1 MNYLIALLVLSPFTA
16 FVPALYFIKQI
27 KDKKIEVEFNYMN
40 LGLLFLFI
48 WSFIVGVLNKDL
60 LSTLG
65 SFMFLFL
72 FFTSVGVVK
81 IAENKLTLNY
91 AIKILISFTNVAAV
105 IGILE
110 KIFFALKGD
119 IGRRIFSTFGNPNMT
134 GSWFATII
142 FFVIYMM
149 FTAEKKESRKM
160 YIPSLLLISIAL
172 LCTGSRGALVAL
184 VGTFGLILS
193 LVNALKDKK
202 TMILFLILTAAIILI
217 AFVDGSLISKY
228 IIAHPVQDS
237 FSPRFKIWKGA
248 FTMIEAKPLI
258 GWGLLATFTKG
269 AELLPLYNMNAI
281 HVHNLWLTLLSTTG
295 LIGFSVYLIIKIK
308 LYIDIFKL
316 YYINKNLSLLF
327 LAINSIVLIQG
338 IVDVSLFAPQLAV
351 IFVSVGT
358 IANKLVL
365 NYEYTYGK
373 IININFRKTFHI

>member
-27 KDKKIEVEFNYMN
+27 KDKKIKIEFNYMN
-40 LGLLFLFI
+40 LGLLSLFI

-65 SFMFLFL
+65 SIMFLFL

-81 IAENKLTLNY
+81 IAEDKLTLNY
-91 AIKILISFTNVAAV
+91 AIKILISFTTIAAV

-110 KIFFALKGD
+110 KIFFAIKGD

-142 FFVIYMM
+142 FFIIYMM
-149 FTAEKKESRKM
+149 FTAEKKENKKM
-160 YIPSLLLISIAL
+160 YIPSLLLIFIAL
-172 LCTGSRGALVAL
+172 MCTGSRGALVAL
-184 VGTFGLILS
+184 VGTSGLILS

-202 TMILFLILTAAIILI
+202 TMTLFLILTATIILI
-217 AFVDGSLISKY
+217 VFVDGSLISKY

-248 FTMIEAKPLI
+248 ITMIESKPII

-295 LIGFSVYLIIKIK
+295 LIGFSIYLIIKIK

-316 YYINKNLSLLF
+316 YYIDKKLSLLF
-327 LAINSIVLIQG
+327 LAINSIVIIQG

-351 IFVSVGT
+351 IFVSVGA
-358 IANKLVL
+358 IANRLVL
-365 NYEYTYGK
+365 KYEHTYGK
-373 IININFRKTFHI
+373 IIDFNFRKTLDI